1 MVNPLQSL
9 RLPLGHPLVE
19 KLCDKSLKDGV
30 KFNEEIPIN
39 FKKEVLEEDKIKFKQ
54 ALRVLHAIVNNET
67 SLRYLSEENQKF
79 IEDLAQAKKIAN
91 EQIEKT
97 LEIVSTS
104 DVDVDFEKFKNLML
118 NVDFVAVG
126 LKSYSQSQLLDLNG
140 GHWDLEVPGLS
151 KERVTFR
158 FDNLPKDSSDKEM
171 DFYARSSLKDL
182 NKGVVAIDFGTKST
196 TASYMDKMGTYR
208 LLSIGGL
215 VDDASLT
222 KFENPTIMEFRHKE
236 KFITGYDAL
245 DHRPF
250 TEKNDI
256 EVAQEAQKNAAGVKG
271 NDLYRFFSQLKQWAG
286 ADEKLNFRDFKEDFS
301 LESFTNCTD
310 FNPIEIYAYYI
321 GRCINNMH
329 NGVFLKYFLS
339 YPIKYEKHQAEKIRE
354 SFEKGLKKSLPRHV
368 FDDEKTAKTFK
379 VELRAS
385 EPCAYAI
392 SALKSYGFFKSDK
405 LDKSIYY
412 GVFDFGGGTTDFDFG
427 KWEKSANPKFLYKMT
442 HFSSGGDKYLGGENL
457 LELLAWETYAKNFQE
472 LKAKDVVI
480 AKPNYDRIDT
490 QRFGSFMQNSSGAR
504 LNLQTIASQLRPF
517 LENLDA
523 NIIEA
528 IEENENFEIEGFEKD
543 LKAQL
548 LDRNGVETDCDLKV
562 DCKELL
568 NLLKDKI
575 NEGVANFFA
584 GFSKVMAENIIE
596 AIEENENFE
605 IEGFE
610 KDLKAQ
616 LLDRNGVE
624 TDCDLKVDCKE
635 LLNLLKDKI
644 NEGVANFFAGFSKV
658 MAENIDDQC
667 RAFHIFLGGNAS
679 RSVLVKQAFENA
691 KEKQL
696 KDYHQKTSKDDFKFI
711 IYEPL
716 GTEASDKQ
724 ILELTGEDV
733 SNTPAYLKPTSKTG
747 VAFGLL
753 ESRDKAKGIERLSIS
768 SNPVFKYDLGIEIEG
783 KFHAKIH
790 RDSLKP
796 NEYQIFQTKE
806 EWGGFDELEIRYSDK
821 SLANTNTLNIQDT
834 QMICIALEEVEEV
847 DVKVCCVDS
856 QSIKVGLFKDG
867 QLIYESEV
875 EKL

>member
-9 RLPLGHPLVE
+9 RLPIGHPLVE
-19 KLCDKSLKDGV
+19 KLCKPSLKDGV
-30 KFNEEIPIN
+30 AFNEEIPIH
-39 FKKEVLEEDKIKFKQ
+39 FKEEVSKEDQIKFKQ
-54 ALRVLHAIVNNET
+54 ALRVLHAIVNNEA
-67 SLRYLSEENQKF
+67 SLRYLSDDNQKF
-79 IEDLAQAKKIAN
+79 LEDLVQDKKITN
-91 EQIEKT
+91 EKIEKT
-97 LEIVSTS
+97 LEIVSYS
-104 DVDVDFEKFKNLML
+104 DVDVDFEKFKDLML
-118 NVDFVAVG
+118 NVDSVAVG
-126 LKSYSQSQLLDLNG
+126 LKSYSQSQLFDLNG
-140 GHWDLEVPGLS
+140 GHWDLEAPS
-151 KERVTFR
+151 APKERVTFR
-158 FDNLPKDSSDKEM
+158 FDNLPKDNNNKEM

-196 TASYMDKMGTYR
+196 TASYMDKNGEYR

-215 VDDASLT
+215 VDDTSLA

-236 KFITGYDAL
+236 KFLKDYNAL
-245 DHRPF
+245 NHRPF

-256 EVAQEAQKNAAGVKG
+256 EVAHEAQKNAANVKG

-286 ADEKLNFRDFKEDFS
+286 ADEKQNFRDLIGDFP
-301 LESFTNCTD
+301 LESFTHCTG

-321 GRCINNMH
+321 GRCINNME

-392 SALKSYGFFKSDK
+392 SALKSYGLFKSEK
-405 LDKSIYY
+405 LDKPVYY

-457 LELLAWETYAKNFQE
+457 LELLAFEAYAKNFQE
-472 LKAKDVVI
+472 LKAKDIVI

-490 QRFGSFMQNSSGAR
+490 QRFGSFMQNSREAR
-504 LNLQTIASQLRPF
+504 LNLQTIASSLCPF

-523 NIIEA
+523 DIIEA
-528 IEENENFEIEGFEKD
+528 IEENEEFNIEGFEKD
-543 LKAQL
+543 FKTML
-548 LDRNGVETDCDLKV
+548 LDRNGVETECDLKV

-568 NLLKDKI
+568 NLLK
-575 NEGVANFFA
+575 G
-584 GFSKVMAENIIE
+584 
-596 AIEENENFE
+596 
-605 IEGFE
+605 
-610 KDLKAQ
+610 
-616 LLDRNGVE
+616 
-624 TDCDLKVDCKE
+624 
-635 LLNLLKDKI
+635 KI

-696 KDYHQKTSKDDFKFI
+696 KDYHQKTSKNDFKFI

-716 GTEASDKQ
+716 GTEKSDKQ

-733 SNTPAYLKPTSKTG
+733 SKIPPYLKPTCKTG

-753 ESRDKAKGIERLSIS
+753 ESRDKAKGIEMPSIS

-821 SLANTNTLNIQDT
+821 ALANTNTLSIQDT
-834 QMICIALEEVEEV
+834 QMISIALEEVEEV

-856 QSIKVGLFKDG
+856 QSIKVGLFKDD

>member
-19 KLCDKSLKDGV
+19 ILCKLSLNNKAA
-30 KFNEEIPIN
+30 FNEKSKVN
-39 FKKEVLEEDKIKFKQ
+39 FKEEVSKEDRTKFER

-67 SLRYLSEENQKF
+67 SLRYLSDENQKF
-79 IEDLAQAKKIAN
+79 IEDLAQDKKITN

-97 LEIVSTS
+97 LEIVSYS
-104 DVDVDFEKFKNLML
+104 DVDVDFEAFKELML
-118 NVDFVAVG
+118 NVDSVAVG
-126 LKSYSQSQLLDLNG
+126 LKSYSQSQLLDLDG
-140 GHWDLEVPGLS
+140 GHWDLEVPS
-151 KERVTFR
+151 VPKESVTFR
-158 FDNLPKDSSDKEM
+158 FDNLSKDENNKEM
-171 DFYARSSLKDL
+171 NFYARSSLKDL

-196 TASYMDKMGTYR
+196 TAAYMDKTGTYR

-215 VDDASLT
+215 VDDASPT
-222 KFENPTIMEFRHKE
+222 KFENPTIMEFRHRK
-236 KFITGYDAL
+236 KFIIEYNAL

-250 TEKNDI
+250 TEKHDI
-256 EVAQEAQKNAAGVKG
+256 QVAHEAQKELSSAQG
-271 NDLYRFFSQLKQWAG
+271 NHLYRFFSQLKQWAG
-286 ADEKLNFRDFKEDFS
+286 ADEKRNFRDFKEDFS
-301 LESFTNCTD
+301 LESFANCTG

-321 GRCINNMH
+321 GRCINNMQ

-379 VELRAS
+379 VELKAS

-392 SALKSYGFFKSDK
+392 SALKSYGFDKSAK
-405 LDKSIYY
+405 LDKPIYY

-427 KWEKSANPKFLYKMT
+427 KWEKSANPKFAYKMT

-457 LELLAWETYAKNFQE
+457 LELLAFEAYGQNFQT
-472 LKAKDVVI
+472 LKEKDIVI

-490 QRFGSFMQNSSGAR
+490 QRFGSFMQNSREAR
-504 LNLQTIASQLRPF
+504 LNLQTIASSLRPF

-523 NIIEA
+523 DIIEA
-528 IEENENFEIEGFEKD
+528 IEENEEFNIEGFEKD
-543 LKAQL
+543 FKTML
-548 LDRNGVETDCDLKV
+548 LDRNGVETECDLKV

-568 NLLKDKI
+568 
-575 NEGVANFFA
+575 
-584 GFSKVMAENIIE
+584 S
-596 AIEENENFE
+596 
-605 IEGFE
+605 
-610 KDLKAQ
+610 
-616 LLDRNGVE
+616 
-624 TDCDLKVDCKE
+624 
-635 LLNLLKDKI
+635 LLKDKI

-658 MAENIDDQC
+658 MAENIDDEC

-679 RSVLVKQAFENA
+679 KSVLVKQAFENA
-691 KEKQL
+691 KEEQL
-696 KDYHQKTSKDDFKFI
+696 KAYKQKTSKDDFTFI
-711 IYEPL
+711 LYEPL

-733 SNTPAYLKPTSKTG
+733 SNTPAYLKPTCKTG

-753 ESRDKAKGIERLSIS
+753 ESRPKAGGIERPSID
-768 SNPVFKYDLGIEIEG
+768 SNLVFKYDLGIEREG

-821 SLANTNTLNIQDT
+821 ALANTNTLNIQDT
-834 QMICIALEEVEEV
+834 QMM
-847 DVKVCCVDS
+847 K
-856 QSIKVGLFKDG
+856 KWM
-867 QLIYESEV
+867 
-875 EKL
+875 

>member
-19 KLCDKSLKDGV
+19 KLCELSLNNKAA
-30 KFNEEIPIN
+30 FNEKSKVN
-39 FKKEVLEEDKIKFKQ
+39 FKEEVSKEDQTKFERV
-54 ALRVLHAIVNNET
+54 LRVLHAIANNET
-67 SLRYLSEENQKF
+67 SLRYLSDDNQKF
-79 IEDLAQAKKIAN
+79 LEDLAQDKKITN

-97 LEIVSTS
+97 LEIVSDS
-104 DVDVDFEKFKNLML
+104 NVYMDFEKFKNLML
-118 NVDFVAVG
+118 KVDSVAVG

-140 GHWDLEVPGLS
+140 GHWDLEVPS
-151 KERVTFR
+151 APKESVTFR
-158 FDNLPKDSSDKEM
+158 FDNLDSNNKEM
-171 DFYARSSLKDL
+171 HFYARSSLKDL

-196 TASYMDKMGTYR
+196 TASYMDKTGTYR

-215 VDDASLT
+215 VDDTSLT
-222 KFENPTIMEFRHKE
+222 KFENPTIMEFRYKE
-236 KFITGYDAL
+236 NFRNAYDAL

-256 EVAQEAQKNAAGVKG
+256 EVAHEAQKNAAGVKG
-271 NDLYRFFSQLKQWAG
+271 NDLYRFFSKLKQWAG
-286 ADEKLNFRDFKEDFS
+286 ADEKQNFRDLIEDFP

-310 FNPIEIYAYYI
+310 FNPIEIYAYCI
-321 GRCINNMH
+321 GRCINNME

-354 SFEKGLKKSLPRHV
+354 SFERGLKESLPRHV
-368 FDDEKTAKTFK
+368 FGDEKTAKTFK

-392 SALKSYGFFKSDK
+392 SALKSYGFDKSDK
-405 LDKSIYY
+405 LDKPVYY

-427 KWEKSANPKFLYKMT
+427 KWEKSASPKFLYKMT

-457 LELLAWETYAKNFQE
+457 LELLAFEAYAKNFQE
-472 LKAKDVVI
+472 LKAKDIVI

-504 LNLQTIASQLRPF
+504 LNLQEIASKLRPF

-523 NIIEA
+523 DIIEA
-528 IEENENFEIEGFEKD
+528 IEENENFEIENFEKD
-543 LKAQL
+543 FKTML
-548 LDRNGVETDCDLKV
+548 LDRNGAETECDLKV

-568 NLLKDKI
+568 SLLKGKI
-575 NEGVANFFA
+575 
-584 GFSKVMAENIIE
+584 
-596 AIEENENFE
+596 
-605 IEGFE
+605 
-610 KDLKAQ
+610 D
-616 LLDRNGVE
+616 
-624 TDCDLKVDCKE
+624 
-635 LLNLLKDKI
+635 
-644 NEGVANFFAGFSKV
+644 EGVANFFAGFSKV
-658 MAENIDDQC
+658 MAENIDDQR
-667 RAFHIFLGGNAS
+667 RAFHIFLGENAS

-696 KDYHQKTSKDDFKFI
+696 KDYKQKTSKDDFIFI

-716 GTEASDKQ
+716 GTEKSDKQ
-724 ILELTGEDV
+724 ILELMGEDV
-733 SNTPAYLKPTSKTG
+733 SNTPAYLKPTCKTG

-753 ESRDKAKGIERLSIS
+753 ESRDKAKGIEMPSIS

-821 SLANTNTLNIQDT
+821 ALANTNTLNIQDT
-834 QMICIALEEVEEV
+834 QLIFIALEEHEEV

-856 QSIKVGLFKDG
+856 QSIKVGLFKDD
-867 QLIYESEV
+867 QLIYESEA

>member
-1 MVNPLQSL
+1 MVKEKTLE
-9 RLPLGHPLVE
+9 LPLGHPLVE
-19 KLCDKSLKDGV
+19 KLCNLSLKDGV
-30 KFNEEIPIN
+30 KFNEKSEPN

-54 ALRVLHAIVNNET
+54 ALRVLHAIVNNEA
-67 SLRYLSEENQKF
+67 SSRYLSDENQKF
-79 IEDLAQAKKIAN
+79 IEDLAQDKKIAN
-91 EQIEKT
+91 EQIEKA

-104 DVDVDFEKFKNLML
+104 DVDVDFEKFKDLML
-118 NVDFVAVG
+118 NVDNIAVG
-126 LKSYSQSQLLDLNG
+126 LKSYSQSQLLDLDG
-140 GHWDLEVPGLS
+140 GHWDLEVPS
-151 KERVTFR
+151 TPKERVTFR
-158 FDNLPKDSSDKEM
+158 FDNLPKDSSGKEM

-196 TASYMDKMGTYR
+196 TASYMDKTGTYR

-215 VDDASLT
+215 VDDASPT
-222 KFENPTIMEFRHKE
+222 KFENPTIMEFRHRK
-236 KFITGYDAL
+236 KFITEYDAL

-250 TEKNDI
+250 TEKNHI
-256 EVAQEAQKNAAGVKG
+256 EVAHEAQKNAVGVKG

-286 ADEKLNFRDFKEDFS
+286 ADEKQNFRDLEKDFS

-321 GRCINNMH
+321 GRCINNME

-354 SFEKGLKKSLPRHV
+354 SFERGLKKSLPRHV

-392 SALKSYGFFKSDK
+392 SALKSYGFFKSEK
-405 LDKSIYY
+405 LDKPVYY

-427 KWEKSANPKFLYKMT
+427 KWEKSASPKFLYKMT

-457 LELLAWETYAKNFQE
+457 LELLAFEAYGQNFQT
-472 LKAKDVVI
+472 LKEKDIVI

-490 QRFGSFMQNSSGAR
+490 QRFGSFMQNSREAR
-504 LNLQTIASQLRPF
+504 LNLQEIASKLRPF

-523 NIIEA
+523 DIIEA
-528 IEENENFEIEGFEKD
+528 IEENENLEIENFEKD
-543 LKAQL
+543 FKTMLF
-548 LDRNGVETDCDLKV
+548 DRNGVETECDLKV

-568 NLLKDKI
+568 NLLKGKI
-575 NEGVANFFA
+575 E
-584 GFSKVMAENIIE
+584 
-596 AIEENENFE
+596 
-605 IEGFE
+605 
-610 KDLKAQ
+610 
-616 LLDRNGVE
+616 
-624 TDCDLKVDCKE
+624 
-635 LLNLLKDKI
+635 
-644 NEGVANFFAGFSKV
+644 EGVANFFAGFSKV
-658 MAENIDDQC
+658 MAENIDPQC
-667 RAFHIFLGGNAS
+667 NEFHIFLGGNAS
-679 RSVLVKQAFENA
+679 RSALVKQEFENA

-696 KDYHQKTSKDDFKFI
+696 KDYQQKTSKNDFKFI

-733 SNTPAYLKPTSKTG
+733 SNTPAYLKPTCKTG

-753 ESRDKAKGIERLSIS
+753 ESRSKLNGIERPSID

-821 SLANTNTLNIQDT
+821 SLANTNTLDIKDT
-834 QMICIALEEVEEV
+834 QMIFIALEEVEEV

-856 QSIKVGLFKDG
+856 KSIKVGLFKDG

>member
-1 MVNPLQSL
+1 MVEPLQSL
-9 RLPLGHPLVE
+9 RLPIGHPLVE
-19 KLCDKSLKDGV
+19 ILCKLSLNNKAA
-30 KFNEEIPIN
+30 FNE
-39 FKKEVLEEDKIKFKQ
+39 KSGVSYKEEVSKEDRTKFEQ
-54 ALRVLHAIVNNET
+54 ALRVLHAIVNNEA
-67 SLRYLSEENQKF
+67 SLRYLSDDNQKF
-79 IEDLAQAKKIAN
+79 IEDLAQNKKITN
-91 EQIEKT
+91 EKIEKT
-97 LEIVSTS
+97 LEIVSYS
-104 DVDVDFEKFKNLML
+104 DVDVDFEAFKELML
-118 NVDFVAVG
+118 KVDSVAVG
-126 LKSYSQSQLLDLNG
+126 LKSYSQSQLLDLDG
-140 GHWDLEVPGLS
+140 GHWNLEVPS
-151 KERVTFR
+151 APKESVTFR
-158 FDNLPKDSSDKEM
+158 FDNLPKDPNGKEEN
-171 DFYARSSLKDL
+171 FYARSSLKDL

-196 TASYMDKMGTYR
+196 TASYMDKNGDYR

-222 KFENPTIMEFRHKE
+222 KFENPTIVEFRHKE
-236 KFITGYDAL
+236 NFLNAYNAL

-256 EVAQEAQKNAAGVKG
+256 EVAHEAQKNAAGVKG

-286 ADEKLNFRDFKEDFS
+286 ADEKQNFRDCEKDFS

-321 GRCINNMH
+321 GRCINNMQ

-392 SALKSYGFFKSDK
+392 SALKSYGFFKSEK
-405 LDKSIYY
+405 LDKPVYY

-427 KWEKSANPKFLYKMT
+427 KWEKSANPKFFYKMT

-457 LELLAWETYAKNFQE
+457 LELLAWEAYAQNFQT
-472 LKAKDVVI
+472 LKEKDIVI

-490 QRFGSFMQNSSGAR
+490 QRFGSFMQNSREAR
-504 LNLQTIASQLRPF
+504 FNLQEIASKLRPF

-523 NIIEA
+523 DIIEA
-528 IEENENFEIEGFEKD
+528 IEENEEFEIKGFEKEF
-543 LKAQL
+543 KVQL
-548 LDRNGVETDCDLKV
+548 FDRNGGKVEEDGFKV

-568 NLLKDKI
+568 KFLKDKI
-575 NEGVANFFA
+575 
-584 GFSKVMAENIIE
+584 
-596 AIEENENFE
+596 
-605 IEGFE
+605 
-610 KDLKAQ
+610 D
-616 LLDRNGVE
+616 D
-624 TDCDLKVDCKE
+624 
-635 LLNLLKDKI
+635 
-644 NEGVANFFAGFSKV
+644 GVANFFAGFSKV

-696 KDYHQKTSKDDFKFI
+696 KDYKQKTSKDDFTFI

-716 GTEASDKQ
+716 GTEKSDKQ
-724 ILELTGEDV
+724 ILGLTGEDV
-733 SNTPAYLKPTSKTG
+733 SKIPPYLKPTCKTG

-753 ESRDKAKGIERLSIS
+753 ESRDKAKGIEMPSIS
-768 SNPVFKYDLGIEIEG
+768 SNPVFKYNLGIEIEG

-821 SLANTNTLNIQDT
+821 ALANTNTLDIEDT
-834 QMICIALEEVEEV
+834 QLIFIVLEEHEEV

-856 QSIKVGLFKDG
+856 QSIKVGLFKDD

>member
-1 MVNPLQSL
+1 MVKPLQSL

-19 KLCDKSLKDGV
+19 KLCDLFLKDGV
-30 KFNEEIPIN
+30 KFNEKSEPN
-39 FKKEVLEEDKIKFKQ
+39 FKDEVSEEDKIKFNKV
-54 ALRVLHAIVNNET
+54 LRVLHAIVNNEA
-67 SLRYLSEENQKF
+67 SLRYLSDDNQKF
-79 IEDLAQAKKIAN
+79 LEDLEQDLVKDKKITN

-97 LEIVSTS
+97 LEIVSYS
-104 DVDVDFEKFKNLML
+104 DVDVDFEKLKELML
-118 NVDFVAVG
+118 NVDSVAVG
-126 LKSYSQSQLLDLNG
+126 LKSYSQSQLLDLDG
-140 GHWDLEVPGLS
+140 GHWDLEVPS
-151 KERVTFR
+151 APKERVTFR
-158 FDNLPKDSSDKEM
+158 FDNLDPDDKEM

-182 NKGVVAIDFGTKST
+182 KKGVVAIDFGTKST
-196 TASYMDKMGTYR
+196 TASYMDETGTYR
-208 LLSIGGL
+208 LLSIGGH

-222 KFENPTIMEFRHKE
+222 KFENPTIMEFRHRK
-236 KFITGYDAL
+236 KFITEYNAL

-250 TEKNDI
+250 TERNDI
-256 EVAQEAQKNAAGVKG
+256 EVAHEAQKNASGVKG
-271 NDLYRFFSQLKQWAG
+271 NDLYRFFSKLKQWAG
-286 ADEKLNFRDFKEDFS
+286 SDEKQNFRDLEEDFS
-301 LESFTNCTD
+301 LESFTDCTD

-354 SFEKGLKKSLPRHV
+354 SFERGLRKSLPRHV

-392 SALKSYGFFKSDK
+392 SALKSYGFFKSEK
-405 LDKSIYY
+405 LDKPIYY

-427 KWEKSANPKFLYKMT
+427 KWEKSASPKFLYKMT

-457 LELLAWETYAKNFQE
+457 LEWLAWEAYAKNFQE

-490 QRFGSFMQNSSGAR
+490 QRFGSFMQNSSGAH
-504 LNLQTIASQLRPF
+504 LNLQTIASTLRPF

-528 IEENENFEIEGFEKD
+528 IEENENFEIKDFEKD
-543 LKAQL
+543 FKTML
-548 LDRNGVETDCDLKV
+548 LDRNGVETECELQV

-568 NLLKDKI
+568 SLLKGKI
-575 NEGVANFFA
+575 E
-584 GFSKVMAENIIE
+584 
-596 AIEENENFE
+596 
-605 IEGFE
+605 
-610 KDLKAQ
+610 
-616 LLDRNGVE
+616 
-624 TDCDLKVDCKE
+624 
-635 LLNLLKDKI
+635 
-644 NEGVANFFAGFSKV
+644 EGVANFFAGFSKV

-679 RSVLVKQAFENA
+679 RSALVKQAFENA

-696 KDYHQKTSKDDFKFI
+696 KDYHQKTSKNDFKFI

-733 SNTPAYLKPTSKTG
+733 SNTPAYLKPTCKTG

-753 ESRDKAKGIERLSIS
+753 ESRDRAKGIEMPSIS

-821 SLANTNTLNIQDT
+821 ALANTNTLDIKDT
-834 QMICIALEEVEEV
+834 QLISIALEEVEEV

>member
-9 RLPLGHPLVE
+9 RLSLGHPLVE
-19 KLCDKSLKDGV
+19 ELCKLSLNNKAA
-30 KFNEEIPIN
+30 FNEKSKVN
-39 FKKEVLEEDKIKFKQ
+39 FKEEVSDEDKIKFKQ

-67 SLRYLSEENQKF
+67 SLRYLSDENQKF
-79 IEDLAQAKKIAN
+79 IEDLAQDKKITN
-91 EQIEKT
+91 EKIEKT
-97 LEIVSTS
+97 LEIVSYS
-104 DVDVDFEKFKNLML
+104 DVYVDFEEFKKLML
-118 NVDFVAVG
+118 EVDNIAVG
-126 LKSYSQSQLLDLNG
+126 LKSYSQSQLLDLDG
-140 GHWDLEVPGLS
+140 GHWDLEVPSLS
-151 KERVTFR
+151 KESVTFR
-158 FDNLPKDSSDKEM
+158 FDNLPKNSDGKEEN
-171 DFYARSSLKDL
+171 FYARSSLKDL

-196 TASYMDKMGTYR
+196 TASYMDNNGIYR
-208 LLSIGGL
+208 LLSIGGD
-215 VDDASLT
+215 VDIESLE
-222 KFENPTIMEFRHKE
+222 KYENPTIVEFRDKE
-236 KFITGYDAL
+236 KFLKDYNAL

-256 EVAQEAQKNAAGVKG
+256 KVAHEAQKNLSNTQG

-286 ADEKLNFRDFKEDFS
+286 ADEKRNFRDLFGDFS
-301 LESFTNCTD
+301 LESFAHCTD

-321 GRCINNMH
+321 GRCINNMQ

-354 SFEKGLKKSLPRHV
+354 SFERGLKKSLPRHV

-392 SALKSYGFFKSDK
+392 SALKSYGFFKSEK
-405 LDKSIYY
+405 LDKPVYY

-427 KWEKSANPKFLYKMT
+427 KWEKSANPKFFYKMT

-457 LELLAWETYAKNFQE
+457 LELLAFEAYAKNFQE
-472 LKAKDVVI
+472 LKSKDIVI

-490 QRFGSFMQNSSGAR
+490 QRFGSFMQNSREAR
-504 LNLQTIASQLRPF
+504 LNLQTIASQLHPF

-523 NIIEA
+523 DIIEA
-528 IEENENFEIEGFEKD
+528 IEENEEFSIEGFEKD
-543 LKAQL
+543 FKAQL
-548 LDRNGVETDCDLKV
+548 FDRNGVETECDLKV
-562 DCKELL
+562 DCKEILS
-568 NLLKDKI
+568 LLKDKI
-575 NEGVANFFA
+575 
-584 GFSKVMAENIIE
+584 
-596 AIEENENFE
+596 
-605 IEGFE
+605 
-610 KDLKAQ
+610 D
-616 LLDRNGVE
+616 D
-624 TDCDLKVDCKE
+624 
-635 LLNLLKDKI
+635 
-644 NEGVANFFAGFSKV
+644 GVANFFAGFSKV

-667 RAFHIFLGGNAS
+667 RAFHVFLGGNAS

-696 KDYHQKTSKDDFKFI
+696 KDYKQKTSKDDFTFI
-711 IYEPL
+711 LYEPL
-716 GTEASDKQ
+716 GTEKSDKQ
-724 ILELTGEDV
+724 ILELTGEDI
-733 SNTPAYLKPTSKTG
+733 SNTPAYVKATCKTG

-753 ESRDKAKGIERLSIS
+753 ESRDKAKGIEMPSIS
-768 SNPVFKYDLGIEIEG
+768 SNPVFKYDLGIEREG
-783 KFHAKIH
+783 KFHTKIH

-821 SLANTNTLNIQDT
+821 ALANTNTLDIKDT
-834 QMICIALEEVEEV
+834 QMISIALEEIEEV

-856 QSIKVGLFKDG
+856 QSIKVGLFKDD

>member
-1 MVNPLQSL
+1 MVTPLQSL
-9 RLPLGHPLVE
+9 RLPIGHPLV
-19 KLCDKSLKDGV
+19 KILCDLSLNNKAA
-30 KFNEEIPIN
+30 FNEEIPIQ
-39 FKKEVLEEDKIKFKQ
+39 FKKEASEEEKIKFKQ
-54 ALRVLHAIVNNET
+54 ALRVLHAIVNNEA
-67 SLRYLSEENQKF
+67 SSRYLSDDNQKL
-79 IEDLAQAKKIAN
+79 IEDLAQDKKITN
-91 EQIEKT
+91 EKIEKT
-97 LEIVSTS
+97 LEIVSYS
-104 DVDVDFEKFKNLML
+104 GVDVDFKAFKEKML
-118 NVDFVAVG
+118 KVDNEAVG

-140 GHWDLEVPGLS
+140 GHWDLEVPSLS
-151 KERVTFR
+151 KESVTFR
-158 FDNLPKDSSDKEM
+158 FDNLDSSGKEM
-171 DFYARSSLKDL
+171 NFYARSSLKDL

-196 TASYMDKMGTYR
+196 TASYMDKTGTYR

-215 VDDASLT
+215 VDDASPT

-236 KFITGYDAL
+236 NFLNAYNAL

-256 EVAQEAQKNAAGVKG
+256 GVAHEAQTNAIGVKG
-271 NDLYRFFSQLKQWAG
+271 NDLYRFFSKLKQWAG
-286 ADEKLNFRDFKEDFS
+286 ADEKQNFKDFKDDFS

-321 GRCINNMH
+321 GRCVNNMH

-339 YPIKYEKHQAEKIRE
+339 YPVKYEKHQAEKIRE
-354 SFEKGLKKSLPRHV
+354 SFERGLKKSLPRHV

-379 VELRAS
+379 VELGAS

-392 SALKSYGFFKSDK
+392 SALKSYGFFKSEK
-405 LDKSIYY
+405 LDKPVYY

-427 KWEKSANPKFLYKMT
+427 KWEKSASPKFLYKMT

-457 LELLAWETYAKNFQE
+457 LELLAFEAYVKNFQT
-472 LKAKDVVI
+472 LKEKDIVI

-490 QRFGSFMQNSSGAR
+490 QRFGSFVQNSSGAR
-504 LNLQTIASQLRPF
+504 LNLQTIASSLRPF

-523 NIIEA
+523 DIIGA
-528 IEENENFEIEGFEKD
+528 IEENENFEIENFEKD
-543 LKAQL
+543 FKAML
-548 LDRNGVETDCDLKV
+548 LDRNGVET
-562 DCKELL
+562 E
-568 NLLKDKI
+568 
-575 NEGVANFFA
+575 
-584 GFSKVMAENIIE
+584 
-596 AIEENENFE
+596 
-605 IEGFE
+605 
-610 KDLKAQ
+610 
-616 LLDRNGVE
+616 
-624 TDCDLKVDCKE
+624 CDLKVDCKE

-667 RAFHIFLGGNAS
+667 RVFHIFLGGNAS
-679 RSVLVKQAFENA
+679 KSVLVKQVFENA

-696 KDYHQKTSKDDFKFI
+696 KDYNQKTSKDDFTFV

-716 GTEASDKQ
+716 GTKKSDKQ

-733 SNTPAYLKPTSKTG
+733 SNTPAYLKPTCKTS

-753 ESRDKAKGIERLSIS
+753 ESRPKAGGIERPSIS
-768 SNPVFKYDLGIEIEG
+768 SNPVFKYDLGVEREG

-796 NEYQIFQTKE
+796 NEYRIFQTKE

-821 SLANTNTLNIQDT
+821 ALANTNTLNIKDT
-834 QMICIALEEVEEV
+834 QLISIALEEVEEV

-856 QSIKVGLFKDG
+856 QSIKVGLFKDD

>member
-1 MVNPLQSL
+1 MVKPLQSL
-9 RLPLGHPLVE
+9 RLPLGHPLVG
-19 KLCDKSLKDGV
+19 KLCKLSLKDGV
-30 KFNEEIPIN
+30 AFNEEIPIH
-39 FKKEVLEEDKIKFKQ
+39 FKEEVSKEDRTKFEQ
-54 ALRVLHAIVNNET
+54 ALWVLHAIVNNET
-67 SLRYLSEENQKF
+67 SLRYLSDENQKF
-79 IEDLAQAKKIAN
+79 IEDLAQAKKITN
-91 EQIEKT
+91 EKIEKT
-97 LEIVSTS
+97 LEIVSYS
-104 DVDVDFEKFKNLML
+104 DVDVDFEKFKEFML
-118 NVDFVAVG
+118 NVDNVAVG
-126 LKSYSQSQLLDLNG
+126 LKSYSQSQLLDLDG
-140 GHWDLEVPGLS
+140 GHWDLEVPS
-151 KERVTFR
+151 TPKESVTFR
-158 FDNLPKDSSDKEM
+158 FDNLPKDENNKEM
-171 DFYARSSLKDL
+171 NFYVRSSLKDL

-196 TASYMDKMGTYR
+196 TASYMDKTGTYR

-215 VDDASLT
+215 VDDTSLT

-236 KFITGYDAL
+236 NFRNAYDAL

-256 EVAQEAQKNAAGVKG
+256 EVAQEAQKNATGVKG
-271 NDLYRFFSQLKQWAG
+271 NDLYRFFSKLKQWAG
-286 ADEKLNFRDFKEDFS
+286 SDEKQNFKDLIEDFS

-321 GRCINNMH
+321 GRCINNME

-354 SFEKGLKKSLPRHV
+354 SFERGLKKSLPRHV

-392 SALKSYGFFKSDK
+392 SALKSYGFFKSEK
-405 LDKSIYY
+405 LDKPVYY

-457 LELLAWETYAKNFQE
+457 LELLAFEAYAKNFQE
-472 LKAKDVVI
+472 LKAKDIVI

-490 QRFGSFMQNSSGAR
+490 QRFGSFMQNSREAC
-504 LNLQTIASQLRPF
+504 LNLQEIASKLRPF

-523 NIIEA
+523 DIIEA
-528 IEENENFEIEGFEKD
+528 IEENEETSIEGFEKD
-543 LKAQL
+543 FKTML
-548 LDRNGVETDCDLKV
+548 LDRNGVETECDLKV

-568 NLLKDKI
+568 SLLKDKI
-575 NEGVANFFA
+575 
-584 GFSKVMAENIIE
+584 
-596 AIEENENFE
+596 
-605 IEGFE
+605 
-610 KDLKAQ
+610 D
-616 LLDRNGVE
+616 D
-624 TDCDLKVDCKE
+624 
-635 LLNLLKDKI
+635 
-644 NEGVANFFAGFSKV
+644 GVANFFAGFSKV
-658 MAENIDDQC
+658 MAENIDDEC

-679 RSVLVKQAFENA
+679 RSLLVKQAFENA

-696 KDYHQKTSKDDFKFI
+696 KDYKQKTSKDDFTFV

-716 GTEASDKQ
+716 GTEKSDKQ

-733 SNTPAYLKPTSKTG
+733 SNTPAYLKPTCKTG

-753 ESRDKAKGIERLSIS
+753 ESRDKAKGIEMPSIS
-768 SNPVFKYDLGIEIEG
+768 SNPVFKYDLGIEIER

-821 SLANTNTLNIQDT
+821 ALANTNTLDIKDT
-834 QMICIALEEVEEV
+834 QMISIALEEVEEV

>member
-19 KLCDKSLKDGV
+19 KLCKLSLNNKAA
-30 KFNEEIPIN
+30 FNEKSKVN
-39 FKKEVLEEDKIKFKQ
+39 FKEEVSKEDRTKFEQ
-54 ALRVLHAIVNNET
+54 ALRVLHVIVNNET
-67 SLRYLSEENQKF
+67 SLRYLSDENQKL
-79 IEDLAQAKKIAN
+79 IEDLAQNLVQDKKITN
-91 EQIEKT
+91 EKIEKT

-104 DVDVDFEKFKNLML
+104 DVDVDFEKFKELML
-118 NVDFVAVG
+118 NVDSVAVG

-140 GHWDLEVPGLS
+140 GHWDLEVPS
-151 KERVTFR
+151 APKESVTFK
-158 FDNLPKDSSDKEM
+158 FDNLPKDNSNKEM

-196 TASYMDKMGTYR
+196 TASYMDEMGTYR

-222 KFENPTIMEFRHKE
+222 KFENPTIMEFRHRE
-236 KFITGYDAL
+236 KFITEYNAL

-256 EVAQEAQKNAAGVKG
+256 VVAHEAQRNAEGVKG
-271 NDLYRFFSQLKQWAG
+271 NDLYRFFSKLKQWAG
-286 ADEKLNFRDFKEDFS
+286 ADEKQNFRDLIEDFS
-301 LESFTNCTD
+301 LESFTDCTG
-310 FNPIEIYAYYI
+310 FNPIEIYAHYI
-321 GRCINNMH
+321 GRCINNMQ

-339 YPIKYEKHQAEKIRE
+339 YPVKYEKHQAEKIRE
-354 SFEKGLKKSLPRHV
+354 SFERGLKKSLPRHV

-392 SALKSYGFFKSDK
+392 SALKSYGFFKSEK
-405 LDKSIYY
+405 LDKPIYY

-457 LELLAWETYAKNFQE
+457 LELLTFEAYAKNFQE
-472 LKAKDVVI
+472 LKAKDIVI

-490 QRFGSFMQNSSGAR
+490 QRFGSFMQNSREAR
-504 LNLQTIASQLRPF
+504 LNLQAIASNLRPF

-523 NIIEA
+523 DIVEA
-528 IEENENFEIEGFEKD
+528 IEENEEFSIEGFEKD
-543 LKAQL
+543 FKTML
-548 LDRNGVETDCDLKV
+548 LDRNGVETECDLKV

-568 NLLKDKI
+568 SLLKGKI
-575 NEGVANFFA
+575 E
-584 GFSKVMAENIIE
+584 
-596 AIEENENFE
+596 
-605 IEGFE
+605 
-610 KDLKAQ
+610 
-616 LLDRNGVE
+616 
-624 TDCDLKVDCKE
+624 
-635 LLNLLKDKI
+635 
-644 NEGVANFFAGFSKV
+644 EGVANFFAGFSKV

-696 KDYHQKTSKDDFKFI
+696 KDYNQKTSKDDFKFI

-716 GTEASDKQ
+716 GTEKSDKQ

-733 SNTPAYLKPTSKTG
+733 SNTPAYLRPTCKTG

-753 ESRDKAKGIERLSIS
+753 ESRDKAKGIEMPSIS

-821 SLANTNTLNIQDT
+821 SLANTNTLNIEDT
-834 QMICIALEEVEEV
+834 QLIFIALEEHEEV

-856 QSIKVGLFKDG
+856 QSIKVGLFKDN

>member
-19 KLCDKSLKDGV
+19 KLCELSLNNKV
-30 KFNEEIPIN
+30 AFNEKSKVN
-39 FKKEVLEEDKIKFKQ
+39 FKEEVSKEDQTKFERV
-54 ALRVLHAIVNNET
+54 LRVLHAIANNEV
-67 SLRYLSEENQKF
+67 SLRYLSDENQKF
-79 IEDLAQAKKIAN
+79 IEDLAQDKKITN

-104 DVDVDFEKFKNLML
+104 DVDVDFEKSKELML
-118 NVDFVAVG
+118 KVDSVAVG

-140 GHWDLEVPGLS
+140 GHWDLEAPS
-151 KERVTFR
+151 APKESVTFR
-158 FDNLPKDSSDKEM
+158 FDNLPKDENNKEM
-171 DFYARSSLKDL
+171 NFYARSSLKDL

-196 TASYMDKMGTYR
+196 TASYMDKNGDYR

-215 VDDASLT
+215 ADDASPT
-222 KFENPTIMEFRHKE
+222 KFENPTIMEFRCKE
-236 KFITGYDAL
+236 NFLNAYKAL

-250 TEKNDI
+250 TEHNDI
-256 EVAQEAQKNAAGVKG
+256 EVAHEAQKNAAGVKG
-271 NDLYRFFSQLKQWAG
+271 NDLYRFFSKLKQWAG
-286 ADEKLNFRDFKEDFS
+286 ADEKQNFRDCEKDFP

-310 FNPIEIYAYYI
+310 FNPIEIYAYCI
-321 GRCINNMH
+321 GRCINNME

-354 SFEKGLKKSLPRHV
+354 SFERGLKKSLPRHV
-368 FDDEKTAKTFK
+368 FGDEKTAKTFK

-392 SALKSYGFFKSDK
+392 SALKSYGFFKSEK
-405 LDKSIYY
+405 LDKPVYY
-412 GVFDFGGGTTDFDFG
+412 GVFDFGVGTTDFDFG
-427 KWEKSANPKFLYKMT
+427 KWEKSANPKFFYKMT

-457 LELLAWETYAKNFQE
+457 LELLAWEAYAKNFQT
-472 LKAKDVVI
+472 LKEKDIVI

-490 QRFGSFMQNSSGAR
+490 QRFGSFMQNSREAC
-504 LNLQTIASQLRPF
+504 LNLQTIASKLRPF

-523 NIIEA
+523 DIIEA
-528 IEENENFEIEGFEKD
+528 IEENENFEIENFEKD
-543 LKAQL
+543 FKTML
-548 LDRNGVETDCDLKV
+548 LDRNGVETECDLKV
-562 DCKELL
+562 DCKEILS
-568 NLLKDKI
+568 LLKDKI
-575 NEGVANFFA
+575 
-584 GFSKVMAENIIE
+584 
-596 AIEENENFE
+596 
-605 IEGFE
+605 
-610 KDLKAQ
+610 D
-616 LLDRNGVE
+616 D
-624 TDCDLKVDCKE
+624 
-635 LLNLLKDKI
+635 
-644 NEGVANFFAGFSKV
+644 GVANFFAGFSKV
-658 MAENIDDQC
+658 MAENIDPQC
-667 RAFHIFLGGNAS
+667 NEFHIFLGGNAS

-696 KDYHQKTSKDDFKFI
+696 KDYNQKTSKDDFKFI

-733 SNTPAYLKPTSKTG
+733 SNKPAYLKPTCKTG

-753 ESRDKAKGIERLSIS
+753 ESRDKAKGIEMPSID

-806 EWGGFDELEIRYSDK
+806 
-821 SLANTNTLNIQDT
+821 
-834 QMICIALEEVEEV
+834 
-847 DVKVCCVDS
+847 
-856 QSIKVGLFKDG
+856 
-867 QLIYESEV
+867 
-875 EKL
+875 

>member
-19 KLCDKSLKDGV
+19 KLCKLSLNNKSA
-30 KFNEEIPIN
+30 FNE
-39 FKKEVLEEDKIKFKQ
+39 KSKVSYKEEVSKEDRTKFEQ

-67 SLRYLSEENQKF
+67 SLRYLSEDNQKF
-79 IEDLAQAKKIAN
+79 IEDLVQDKKITN
-91 EQIEKT
+91 EKIEKT
-97 LEIVSTS
+97 LEIVSYS
-104 DVDVDFEKFKNLML
+104 DVDVDFEKFKELML
-118 NVDFVAVG
+118 KVDNEAVG

-140 GHWDLEVPGLS
+140 GHWDLEAPS
-151 KERVTFR
+151 APKESVTFR
-158 FDNLPKDSSDKEM
+158 FDNLDSNNKEM
-171 DFYARSSLKDL
+171 NFYARSSLKDL
-182 NKGVVAIDFGTKST
+182 KKGVVAIDFGTKST
-196 TASYMDKMGTYR
+196 TASYMDKNGAYR

-215 VDDASLT
+215 VDDTSLA
-222 KFENPTIMEFRHKE
+222 KFENPTIMEFRYKE
-236 KFITGYDAL
+236 NFRNAYNAL

-256 EVAQEAQKNAAGVKG
+256 EVAHEAQKNAAGVKG

-286 ADEKLNFRDFKEDFS
+286 ADEKQNFRDLEEDFS

-321 GRCINNMH
+321 GRCINNME

-354 SFEKGLKKSLPRHV
+354 SFERGLKKSLPRHV

-379 VELRAS
+379 VELKAS
-385 EPCAYAI
+385 EPCAYVI
-392 SALKSYGFFKSDK
+392 SALKSYGFFRSEK
-405 LDKSIYY
+405 LDKPIYY

-427 KWEKSANPKFLYKMT
+427 KWEKSASPKFLYKMT

-457 LELLAWETYAKNFQE
+457 LELLAWEVYVKNFQT
-472 LKAKDVVI
+472 LKEKDIVI

-490 QRFGSFMQNSSGAR
+490 QRFGSFMQNSREAR
-504 LNLQTIASQLRPF
+504 LNLQTIASTLRPF

-523 NIIEA
+523 DIIEA
-528 IEENENFEIEGFEKD
+528 IEENEEFNIEGFEKD
-543 LKAQL
+543 FKTML
-548 LDRNGVETDCDLKV
+548 LDRNGVETECDLKV

-568 NLLKDKI
+568 
-575 NEGVANFFA
+575 
-584 GFSKVMAENIIE
+584 S
-596 AIEENENFE
+596 
-605 IEGFE
+605 
-610 KDLKAQ
+610 
-616 LLDRNGVE
+616 
-624 TDCDLKVDCKE
+624 
-635 LLNLLKDKI
+635 LLKDKI

-658 MAENIDDQC
+658 MAENIDDEC

-679 RSVLVKQAFENA
+679 KSVLVKQAFENA

-696 KDYHQKTSKDDFKFI
+696 KDYKQKTSKDDFTFI

-716 GTEASDKQ
+716 GTEKSDKQ

-733 SNTPAYLKPTSKTG
+733 SNTPAYLKPTCKTG

-753 ESRDKAKGIERLSIS
+753 ESRDKAKGIEMPSIS

-821 SLANTNTLNIQDT
+821 ALANTNTLNIQDT
-834 QMICIALEEVEEV
+834 QMISIALEEHEEV

-856 QSIKVGLFKDG
+856 QSIKVGLFKDD

>member
-1 MVNPLQSL
+1 MVTPLQSL
-9 RLPLGHPLVE
+9 RLPIGHPLVE
-19 KLCDKSLKDGV
+19 KLCELSLNNKV
-30 KFNEEIPIN
+30 AFNE
-39 FKKEVLEEDKIKFKQ
+39 KSGVSYKEEVSKEDRTKFEQ
-54 ALRVLHAIVNNET
+54 ALRVLHAIVNNEA
-67 SLRYLSEENQKF
+67 SLRYLSDENQKF
-79 IEDLAQAKKIAN
+79 LESLAQAEKIAN
-91 EQIEKT
+91 EKIEKT
-97 LEIVSTS
+97 LEIVSYS
-104 DVDVDFEKFKNLML
+104 DVDVDFEKFKELML
-118 NVDFVAVG
+118 KVDNEAVG

-140 GHWDLEVPGLS
+140 GHWDLEASSAP
-151 KERVTFR
+151 KESVTFR
-158 FDNLPKDSSDKEM
+158 FDNLDSNNKEM
-171 DFYARSSLKDL
+171 NFYARSSLKDL

-215 VDDASLT
+215 VDDASPT
-222 KFENPTIMEFRHKE
+222 KFENPTIMEFRHRK

-245 DHRPF
+245 KHRPF

-256 EVAQEAQKNAAGVKG
+256 EVAHEAQKNAAGVKG

-286 ADEKLNFRDFKEDFS
+286 ADEKQNFRDLIGDFP
-301 LESFTNCTD
+301 LESFTHCTG
-310 FNPIEIYAYYI
+310 FNPIEIYAYCI
-321 GRCINNMH
+321 GRCINNME

-339 YPIKYEKHQAEKIRE
+339 YPVKYEKHQAEKIRE

-392 SALKSYGFFKSDK
+392 SALKSYGFFKSEK
-405 LDKSIYY
+405 LDKPIYY

-427 KWEKSANPKFLYKMT
+427 KWEKSASPKFLYKMT

-457 LELLAWETYAKNFQE
+457 LELLAFEAYGQNFQT
-472 LKAKDVVI
+472 LKAKDIVI

-490 QRFGSFMQNSSGAR
+490 QRFGSFMQNSREAR
-504 LNLQTIASQLRPF
+504 LNLQEIASKLRPF

-523 NIIEA
+523 DIIEA
-528 IEENENFEIEGFEKD
+528 IEENEEFEIKGFEKD
-543 LKAQL
+543 FKAML
-548 LDRNGVETDCDLKV
+548 FDRNGVETDCDLKV

-568 NLLKDKI
+568 SLLK
-575 NEGVANFFA
+575 G
-584 GFSKVMAENIIE
+584 
-596 AIEENENFE
+596 
-605 IEGFE
+605 
-610 KDLKAQ
+610 
-616 LLDRNGVE
+616 
-624 TDCDLKVDCKE
+624 
-635 LLNLLKDKI
+635 KI

-696 KDYHQKTSKDDFKFI
+696 KDYQQKTSKNDFKFI

-733 SNTPAYLKPTSKTG
+733 SNTPAYVKPTCKTG

-753 ESRDKAKGIERLSIS
+753 ESRDKAKGIEMPSID

-796 NEYQIFQTKE
+796 NEYQIFKTKE
-806 EWGGFDELEIRYSDK
+806 EWGGFDGLEIRYSDK
-821 SLANTNTLNIQDT
+821 ALANTNTLNIHDT
-834 QMICIALEEVEEV
+834 QRILIALEEHEEV
-847 DVKVCCVDS
+847 EVKVCCVDS
-856 QSIKVGLFKDG
+856 QSIKVGLFKDN
-867 QLIYESEV
+867 QLIYESEA